1 MISALLPRLVEAL
14 VLLRGWFVRSP
25 FGHHRL
31 VAAVPRRVYRAVIAW
46 LVARTGLFDV
56 EFYAEYNPDV
66 VAAGWHGIQH
76 YVAAGDFEGRPPMP
90 LFDPAWYREK
100 VGEPIAINALLHY
113 AWFGRARGI
122 APSRWFDPDFYVRN
136 NPDVAAAGVD
146 PLLHFLRNGGQEGRS
161 PSAQFDSA
169 FYLRT
174 NPDVVA
180 SRVNPL
186 VHWLLSGRAEGRRPV
201 PQSAAADDDDGSV
214 EPLVPLRSL
223 CPSDAEWA
231 EAAPRPDRDDA
242 RIDVVIP
249 VYKGRTETLRC
260 ILSALDAPVRVP
272 FSVQVIDDA
281 SPDPELVEDLRRLS
295 GRGLFTLHTNAANQG
310 FVRSANRGM
319 GLNQGRDVVLLNS
332 DAEVFGD
339 WLDRL
344 HVAAYRH
351 PRTGTVTPLSNNATI
366 CSYPRTLQD
375 NHFPLEIEFAEI
387 DQLAKV
393 HNAGIEVEAPTGHGF
408 CLYLRRDCLSDV
420 GTFDEQGFGMGY
432 GEENDLCQRAM
443 RRGWRNIIA
452 ADVYVRH
459 LGSASFQ
466 DERPARLRT
475 ALAEIAR
482 RYPSYHAD
490 IGRFCAL
497 DPLAPARRTLDLQRL
512 RRQVRE
518 HNSLLVC
525 HSRGGGTE
533 RQMQAEIVRLEA
545 QGRGIFILRP
555 SATRPGHTVLSTPA
569 VRGIPNLPHLSL
581 SDTAQIVTRLRE
593 LGVDHI
599 EVHSLVDYPPSAS
612 FEVSAI
618 ASQLGAPLDVVVHDY
633 ENICPRLTL
642 SDLHGVYCGEP
653 DVAGCNRC
661 IRRHGAD
668 FPVHDIARWRAQRG
682 EFLQGARCVRVPD
695 EDVADRLRRYF
706 SDLVIDVRP
715 HEDPLGMPLPVR
727 LGEVPA
733 RFPGRVRVVV
743 PGAISRPKGYEILRQ
758 CASRARKE
766 NLPLEFVLM
775 GYSTDDPQLAAAGV
789 RITGRYDDR
798 QAVQTLRGLDADLVW
813 LPACWPE
820 TYSFTLSIALEAR
833 VPVVAFDLGAIA
845 RRLRRA
851 GIHDQLLPL
860 SAMSEPAAV
869 NAFFL
874 RRVGAS
880 QAAA

>member
-1 MISALLPRLVEAL
+1 MVGVLALLRN
-14 VLLRGWFVRSP
+14 GFVRSP
-25 FGHHRL
+25 LGRHRV
-31 VAAVPRRVYRAVIAW
+31 VAALPRRLYRAVIAW
-46 LVARTGLFDV
+46 LVARTGMFDAD
-56 EFYAEYNPDV
+56 FYAQHNPDV
-66 VAAGWHGIQH
+66 GAAGWTGIEH
-76 YVAAGDFEGRPPMP
+76 YVAAGDFEGRAPMP

-122 APSRWFDPDFYVRN
+122 APSRWFDPDFYARH
-136 NPDVAAAGVD
+136 NPDVVAAGVD

-169 FYLRT
+169 FYLRM

-180 SRVNPL
+180 SRANPL
-186 VHWLLSGRAEGRRPV
+186 VHWLLWGRAAGLKPS
-201 PQSAAADDDDGSV
+201 PAATASYHDTESG

-223 CPSDAEWA
+223 LPTDADWA
-231 EAAPRPDRDDA
+231 RAAPRPDTSNA
-242 RIDVVIP
+242 LIDVVIP

-260 ILSALDAPVRVP
+260 ILSTLDAPVRIP
-272 FSVQVIDDA
+272 FAVHVIDDA
-281 SPDPELVEDLRRLS
+281 SPDPELVEDLHRLS
-295 GRGLFTLHTNAANQG
+295 ERNLFALHANVTNQG
-310 FVRSANRGM
+310 FVRTANRGM
-319 GLNQGRDVVLLNS
+319 GLNPGRDVVLLNS

-344 HVAAYRH
+344 HAAAHRH

-375 NHFPLEIEFAEI
+375 NHYPLEIEFAEI
-387 DQLAKV
+387 DGLAKV
-393 HNAGIEVEAPTGHGF
+393 YNACIEVEAPTGHGF

-443 RRGWRNIIA
+443 RRGWRNVIA

-466 DERPARLRT
+466 DQRPARLHT

-490 IGRFCAL
+490 IARFCAL

-512 RRQVRE
+512 RRQMRA
-518 HNSLLVC
+518 HNTLLVS
-525 HSRGGGTE
+525 HARGGGTE
-533 RQMQAEIVRLEA
+533 RQMKAEIVRLGE
-545 QGRGIFILRP
+545 QGRGTFVLRP
-555 SATRPGHTVLSTPA
+555 SATRPGHAVLSSPA
-569 VRGIPNLPHLSL
+569 VRGIPNLPPVSL
-581 SDTAQIVTRLRE
+581 SDTAQVATLLRE

-612 FEVSAI
+612 LDVSAI
-618 ASQLGAPLDVVVHDY
+618 ASVLGAPLDVVVHDY

-642 SDLHGVYCGEP
+642 SDPQGVYCGEP
-653 DVAGCNRC
+653 DMGGCNRC
-661 IRRHGAD
+661 LRRHGGD
-668 FPVHDIARWRAQRG
+668 IPVSDIGQWRAQRA
-682 EFLQGARCVRVPD
+682 EFLGRARCVRVPD

-706 SDLVIDVRP
+706 SGLAVDVRP
-715 HEDPLGMPLPVR
+715 HEDPERMPPPVR
-727 LGEVPA
+727 LGAVPA
-733 RFPGRVRVVV
+733 RVPGHVRVVV
-743 PGAISRPKGYEILRQ
+743 PGAISRHKGYEILRQ
-758 CASRARKE
+758 CALRARKQ
-766 NLPLEFVLM
+766 NLPLEYVLM
-775 GYSTDDPQLAAAGV
+775 GYSTDDSQLAAAGV

-798 QAVQTLRGLDADLVW
+798 QAVQTLRELDADLVW

-820 TYSFTLSIALEAR
+820 TYSFTLSIALEAL

-851 GIHDQLLPL
+851 GIHDQLLPV
-860 SAMSEPAAV
+860 SAMSDPVAV

-874 RRVGAS
+874 RGVGAS